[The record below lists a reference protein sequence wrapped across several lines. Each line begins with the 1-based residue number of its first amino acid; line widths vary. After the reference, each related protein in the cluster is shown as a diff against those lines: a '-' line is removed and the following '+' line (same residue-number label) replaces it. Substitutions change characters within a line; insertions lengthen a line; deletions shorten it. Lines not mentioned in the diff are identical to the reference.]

1 MGVIYVR
8 SFYVKLID
16 YGSFF
21 PLSLYLLFFFF
32 FALCCL
38 FVCLFV
44 CMYSVLFLCTVL
56 FLQEGYVC
64 EDSNE
69 EMKQFLAVY
78 VRGL

>member
-1 MGVIYVR
+1 MA
-8 SFYVKLID
+8 L
-16 YGSFF
+16 FF
-21 PLSLYLLFFFF
+21 PSRCTCFFFF
-32 FALCCL
+32 FFFCTLL

-44 CMYSVLFLCTVL
+44 CMYVFGFFLCTVL